1 MSSSRGRCHHG
12 AEKRAALVQLQ
23 KVIEQQEVV
32 EAIEQQEVEEA
43 IEQQEVVEAIE
54 QQEVEIVLLSP
65 SLSEKAWSHAK
76 WRLWRL
82 QCLRS

>member
-1 MSSSRGRCHHG
+1 M
-12 AEKRAALVQLQ
+12 QLQ
-23 KVIEQQEVV
+23 KV
-32 EAIEQQEVEEA
+32 

>member
-12 AEKRAALVQLQ
+12 AEERAALVQLQ

-32 EAIEQQEVEEA
+32 EAIEQQEVE
-43 IEQQEVVEAIE
+43 EAIE

>member
-1 MSSSRGRCHHG
+1 M
-12 AEKRAALVQLQ
+12 QLQ

-32 EAIEQQEVEEA
+32 EA

>member
-1 MSSSRGRCHHG
+1 M
-12 AEKRAALVQLQ
+12 QLQ

-32 EAIEQQEVEEA
+32 GAIEQQEVE
-43 IEQQEVVEAIE
+43 EAIE